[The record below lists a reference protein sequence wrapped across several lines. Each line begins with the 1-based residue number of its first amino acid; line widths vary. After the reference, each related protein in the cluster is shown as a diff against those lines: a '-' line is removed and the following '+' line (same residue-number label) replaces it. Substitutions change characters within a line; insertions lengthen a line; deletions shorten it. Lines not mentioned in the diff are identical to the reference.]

1 LELTKKSYKSIKAFI
16 VLLFLVFTIDAFCND
31 TTVIQKPV
39 AVEKGTTIKV
49 QSTNTLKSNKI
60 SEGDQLEFKVFED
73 LVIKGATV
81 VKAGTTVNAYVES
94 VEKSRALGKEG
105 YIRLQF
111 VNTRGVDSTLIPIRA
126 INSSISG
133 ENTLNTTIVLSAL
146 INPLFLFKNG
156 KQAKLKE
163 GKVMFV
169 YITKDLTI
177 MVN

>member
-1 LELTKKSYKSIKAFI
+1 MSYKSVKAFSVI
-16 VLLFLVFTIDAFCND
+16 LLLVFTTDAFCND
-31 TTVIQKPV
+31 TTVVQKAV

-49 QSTNTLKSNKI
+49 QSSNTLKSNKI

-81 VKAGTTVNAYVES
+81 VKAGTTVNAYIES

-105 YIRLQF
+105 YIRIQF
-111 VNTRGVDSTLIPIRA
+111 VSTSGVDGTLIPIRA

-156 KQAKLKE
+156 KQAKVKE

-177 MVN
+177 TVN

>member
-1 LELTKKSYKSIKAFI
+1 MGLTKRSYKSVKAFSVI
-16 VLLFLVFTIDAFCND
+16 LLLVITTDAFCND
-31 TTVIQKPV
+31 TTVVQKSI

-49 QSTNTLKSNKI
+49 QSSNTLKSNKI
-60 SEGDQLEFKVFED
+60 SEGDLLEFKVFED

-81 VKAGTTVNAYVES
+81 VRAGTTVNAYVES

-133 ENTLNTTIVLSAL
+133 DNTLNTTIVLSAI

-156 KQAKLKE
+156 KQAKVKE

-177 MVN
+177 TVN

>member
-1 LELTKKSYKSIKAFI
+1 MGLTKISYKSVKAFSVI
-16 VLLFLVFTIDAFCND
+16 LLLVFTIDAFCND
-31 TTVIQKPV
+31 TTVVQKAV

-49 QSTNTLKSNKI
+49 QSSNTLKSNKI
-60 SEGDQLEFKVFED
+60 SEGDKLEFKVFED

-81 VKAGTTVNAYVES
+81 VKAGTTVNAYIES

-111 VNTRGVDSTLIPIRA
+111 VSTSGVDGTLIPIRA

-177 MVN
+177 TVN